1 MLSLVATAHF
11 TSTGRSGM
19 PPPRSS
25 GLGATLVHSTK
36 PSGVGSPLATPS
48 VKGLAENAGAPQ
60 RLRVKKLP
68 VVVSAEAERPRNKV
82 RRLTVANRSTLRC
95 AKASRHA
102 AKRPGKNTPPGLAA
116 DVASPLLMTE
126 RSTRRTSLRR
136 NLPGASSTYAR
147 NTARPGRQ
155 GVRSKI
161 FATQK
166 ELDRRRPVGVK
177 TGKARCEQM
186 FSAPLESRP
195 SNVPMAPN
203 GYTP

>member
-48 VKGLAENAGAPQ
+48 VKGLAKNAGAPQ

-95 AKASRHA
+95 AKTSRHA
-102 AKRPGKNTPPGLAA
+102 AKRSDKEYPHGLAA

-126 RSTRRTSLRR
+126 RS
-136 NLPGASSTYAR
+136 PGPAR
-147 NTARPGRQ
+147 IDGW
-155 GVRSKI
+155 
-161 FATQK
+161 
-166 ELDRRRPVGVK
+166 
-177 TGKARCEQM
+177 
-186 FSAPLESRP
+186 
-195 SNVPMAPN
+195 
-203 GYTP
+203 

>member
-48 VKGLAENAGAPQ
+48 VKGLAENAGVPQ
-60 RLRVKKLP
+60 RLRVKKLQ

-95 AKASRHA
+95 AKTSRHA
-102 AKRPGKNTPPGLAA
+102 AKRSGKNTPWIGRRCGQP
-116 DVASPLLMTE
+116 STMTE
-126 RSTRRTSLRR
+126 RSTTRTRLRR
-136 NLPGASSTYAR
+136 NLPVATSTYAATLLAQAGKVFEAR
-147 NTARPGRQ
+147 FLQPKGIGSPTAGWGQNR
-155 GVRSKI
+155 
-161 FATQK
+161 
-166 ELDRRRPVGVK
+166 
-177 TGKARCEQM
+177 
-186 FSAPLESRP
+186 
-195 SNVPMAPN
+195 
-203 GYTP
+203 